1 MATTVQ
7 GGFAAE
13 DVDGGSAGTDPHR
26 QRGQRGDGEHPGKR
40 EGEQGSAHQPGACA
54 ARTCT
59 YGARTVTH
67 VKEHR
72 SASVLLAGLAAVLDV
87 SGRRRTVMDDR
98 RRRPGTEL
106 RRELRR
112 ELRLEPND
120 ARPPNGSG
128 NGHRR
133 RSERWRWDL
142 NPRESYP
149 STRFRGVLLWPLGHA
164 TVGEITRVGAPQ
176 RNRGGSANTP
186 AREPHRSPRP
196 DVWPDGRAR
205 RPKPTHRRRTSGP
218 RPPAP
223 HGRSGPASTPLR
235 T

>member
-54 ARTCT
+54 ARTCA

-149 STRFRGVLLWPLGHA
+149 STRFRVLRTHVQPRLSA
-164 TVGEITRVGAPQ
+164 SAPCST
-176 RNRGGSANTP
+176 NPSVAV
-186 AREPHRSPRP
+186 AEPSRTTTNET
-196 DVWPDGRAR
+196 
-205 RPKPTHRRRTSGP
+205 KTETKETRRRNVQSLW
-218 RPPAP
+218 RAV
-223 HGRSGPASTPLR
+223 R
-235 T
+235 